1 LDGREKK
8 NHQNAQHCQYNQITS
23 RAARNHSI
31 YYIAVL
37 ELPAQSGRWLPPLQ
51 NLSVCFTLIL
61 LALSYPV
68 YLSLGMRKELPAN
81 VSDAIPLPGQ

>member
-37 ELPAQSGRWLPPLQ
+37 ELPAQSG
-51 NLSVCFTLIL
+51 NLGRRRYKI
-61 LALSYPV
+61 
-68 YLSLGMRKELPAN
+68 
-81 VSDAIPLPGQ
+81 